1 MDVYWLQQ
9 SQANL
14 PAELDWL
21 SRRETSRVNE
31 FQFAKRRADWLL
43 GRWTAKLAVVS
54 HLRLCCDYATLRNV
68 EIIAT
73 PPGAPEVMLSGKLLD
88 IAISLS
94 HSNDMAA
101 CALTSSGRT
110 LGCDLEQVEPRSDA
124 FITDY
129 FTGDEQALVRS
140 SSPECCWRLVA
151 LLWSAKE
158 SALKALRAGL
168 RLDTRTV
175 RVTLE
180 ADELKAA
187 DLTRDWLPLHVRY
200 TGGQMFLG
208 WWRESGN
215 FVQTI
220 VGDAPP
226 SVPIELSV
234 MPVERTMAVGG
245 VSRS

>member
-1 MDVYWLQQ
+1 MDVNWLQQ
-9 SQANL
+9 RQVNL

-21 SRRETSRVNE
+21 STQEASRVNE

-43 GRWTAKLAVVS
+43 GRWTAKLAVAS
-54 HLRLCCDYATLRNV
+54 HLRLCCDRATLRNV

-73 PPGAPEVMLSGKLLD
+73 PSGAPEVMLSGKLLD

-94 HSNDMAA
+94 HSSDMAV
-101 CALTSSGRT
+101 CALTGSGRT

-129 FTGDEQALVRS
+129 FTADEQALVRRS
-140 SSPECCWRLVA
+140 SAECCWRLVA

-187 DLTRDWLPLHVRY
+187 DLICDWLPLHVRY

-220 VGDAPP
+220 VGDPP
-226 SVPIELSV
+226 PNVPMEVSVV
-234 MPVERTMAVGG
+234 VTERAAAVG
-245 VSRS
+245 VFRV